1 MILSKP
7 IIMNEYSSNNIKN
20 NNNQIINIQIKS
32 LNQILNADLLSKKI
46 KIKLKSKEIGNK
58 NIKFAI
64 FNIFKLLKKKYKTI
78 NPAIFRKN
86 ISQYKFYKNKI
97 NN

>member
-1 MILSKP
+1 
-7 IIMNEYSSNNIKN
+7 MNEYSSNNIKY
-20 NNNQIINIQIKS
+20 NNNQIINIQMKS
-32 LNQILNADLLSKKI
+32 LNQILNSDLLSKKI
-46 KIKLKSKEIGNK
+46 KIKLKSKEIANK

-86 ISQYKFYKNKI
+86 VSKYKFYKNTI